1 MVTLFFLFWGI
12 IKIKRGGKMK
22 YRGYEIKKV
31 KGKRPY
37 ECEELGL
44 KANTLEDMVRAICKV
59 DNVKALLIDDYLE
72 ADRRVFQFG
81 VNQVEGEIISNTLK
95 EIKQNHN
102 LKNNKEALL
111 FLIELYRV
119 K

>member
-1 MVTLFFLFWGI
+1 MINVI
-12 IKIKRGGKMK
+12 E
-22 YRGYEIKKV
+22 YRGYKIKKV

-37 ECEELGL
+37 ECEELQL
-44 KANTLEDMVRAICKV
+44 MANTLDFLDAQ
-59 DNVKALLIDDYLE
+59 
-72 ADRRVFQFG
+72 RRLFQFS

-95 EIKQNHN
+95 ELKQNHN

-111 FLIELYRV
+111 FLIDLYRV

>member
-1 MVTLFFLFWGI
+1 
-12 IKIKRGGKMK
+12 MK
-22 YRGYEIKKV
+22 YRGYDINKV

-37 ECEELGL
+37 ECEELGI
-44 KANTLEDMVRAICKV
+44 KANTLEDMIRMISKAKKSKV
-59 DNVKALLIDDYLE
+59 LAVDDFLD
-72 ADRRVFQFG
+72 AQRRLFQFS

-95 EIKQNHN
+95 ELKQNHN

-111 FLIELYRV
+111 FLIDLYRV

>member
-1 MVTLFFLFWGI
+1 
-12 IKIKRGGKMK
+12 MK

-44 KANTLEDMVRAICKV
+44 KANTLEDMIRAICKV
-59 DNVKALLIDDYLE
+59 DNAKTILIDDYLE
-72 ADRRVFQFG
+72 AKRRLFQFYC
-81 VNQVEGEIISNTLK
+81 NQVEGEIISKTFE
-95 EIKQNHN
+95 EIKKNHN
-102 LKNNKEALL
+102 LNNNKEALL
-111 FLIELYRV
+111 FLVNLYRV

>member
-1 MVTLFFLFWGI
+1 M
-12 IKIKRGGKMK
+12 MK
-22 YRGYEIKKV
+22 YRGYNINKV

-37 ECEELGL
+37 ECKELGI
-44 KANTLEDMVRAICKV
+44 KANTLEDMIRMICKAKKSKILAV
-59 DNVKALLIDDYLE
+59 DDFLE
-72 ADRRVFQFG
+72 AKRRMFQFG

-111 FLIELYRV
+111 FLIDLYRV

>member
-1 MVTLFFLFWGI
+1 
-12 IKIKRGGKMK
+12 MK
-22 YRGYEIKKV
+22 YRGYNINKV

-44 KANTLEDMVRAICKV
+44 KANTLEDMIRMICKV
-59 DNVKALLIDDYLE
+59 KKTRVKAVDDFLQ
-72 ADRRVFQFG
+72 AKRRMFQFG

-111 FLIELYRV
+111 FLVDLYRV
-119 K
+119 KWKY

>member
-1 MVTLFFLFWGI
+1 
-12 IKIKRGGKMK
+12 MK

-44 KANTLEDMVRAICKV
+44 KANTLEDMIRAICKV
-59 DNVKALLIDDYLE
+59 DNAKTILIDDYLE
-72 ADRRVFQFG
+72 AKRRMFQFYA
-81 VNQVEGEIISNTLK
+81 NQVEGEIISNTFE
-95 EIKQNHN
+95 EIKKNHG
-102 LKNNKEALL
+102 LNNNREALM
-111 FLIELYRV
+111 FLINLYRV